1 MVKAAKSYQQKY
13 EKIMGESGEDE
24 LWSDIERA
32 IAEFKKKVEMGKA
45 DGYFWNMYFNLLR
58 SNRLMFA
65 GINKAF
71 ITGDMAYMLNGI
83 YQENRFNCIYG
94 NRANSGGA
102 QTINFIEVV
111 LAYSCNDYKLLERIM
126 PFEAGPASSGYSAPY
141 YNMVYAITYHD
152 DEVGKKAQAELSTF
166 MEKKRTQ
173 FDLKLAKFFYDLYQ
187 KDVDGV
193 NRGLQELC
201 DLMGKCKWINEHIYG
216 LDKDI
221 QTLGKMVAI
230 FIHGLYHIAMKFLE
244 DSPLLDKIKMP
255 EHKSFIK
262 EYEEFNIEK
271 NFPEPHNLINFDP
284 IAKFINLSIKTEMI
298 PEVSFSKSGRM
309 YVNDGKRF
317 EKRLFDNLQKSK
329 ALPFELKEEKY
340 KLPAV
345 YREFICKYDGLSL
358 ENGCTFYSLEELD
371 AMNKDLQVNIYQPDT
386 VAVGDDGGDLVFL
399 MKQEK
404 EAKTVYLVDAGDYDL
419 ESPYQIIPDFNK
431 WMEKG
436 FEIEDIDGEDVRGV
450 DYGDLYLI
458 KMPKEGV
465 KGLVTI
471 KRAFNLEMSTGELLQ
486 KSKSLPTK
494 LLSNITSSKAN
505 IIAEKIGMPGLFEI
519 R

>member
-13 EKIMGESGEDE
+13 EKIMGESSEDE
-24 LWSDIERA
+24 LWSDIERD
-32 IAEFKKKVEMGKA
+32 IAEFKKKVEFGKA

-141 YNMVYAITYHD
+141 YNMVYAMTYHD

-193 NRGLQELC
+193 NCGLQ
-201 DLMGKCKWINEHIYG
+201 
-216 LDKDI
+216 
-221 QTLGKMVAI
+221 
-230 FIHGLYHIAMKFLE
+230 
-244 DSPLLDKIKMP
+244 
-255 EHKSFIK
+255 
-262 EYEEFNIEK
+262 
-271 NFPEPHNLINFDP
+271 
-284 IAKFINLSIKTEMI
+284 
-298 PEVSFSKSGRM
+298 EVSFSKSGRM

-317 EKRLFDNLQKSK
+317 EKRLFANLQKSK

-345 YREFICKYDGLSL
+345 YKEFICKYDGLSL

>member
-13 EKIMGESGEDE
+13 EKIMGESSEDE
-24 LWSDIERA
+24 LWSDIERD
-32 IAEFKKKVEMGKA
+32 IAEFKKKVEFGKA

-141 YNMVYAITYHD
+141 YNMVYAMTYHD

-193 NRGLQELC
+193 NCGLQELC

-298 PEVSFSKSGRM
+298 
-309 YVNDGKRF
+309 
-317 EKRLFDNLQKSK
+317 
-329 ALPFELKEEKY
+329 
-340 KLPAV
+340 
-345 YREFICKYDGLSL
+345 C
-358 ENGCTFYSLEELD
+358 
-371 AMNKDLQVNIYQPDT
+371 
-386 VAVGDDGGDLVFL
+386 
-399 MKQEK
+399 
-404 EAKTVYLVDAGDYDL
+404 
-419 ESPYQIIPDFNK
+419 
-431 WMEKG
+431 
-436 FEIEDIDGEDVRGV
+436 
-450 DYGDLYLI
+450 
-458 KMPKEGV
+458 
-465 KGLVTI
+465 
-471 KRAFNLEMSTGELLQ
+471 
-486 KSKSLPTK
+486 
-494 LLSNITSSKAN
+494 
-505 IIAEKIGMPGLFEI
+505 
-519 R
+519 